1 MKAVTMD
8 SPFIE
13 VDFDRCSKDGQ
24 GAPGDIFISNRLTD
38 EGRIVCVLADGL
50 GSGIKA
56 NVLATLTAT
65 MAMKYVCSEMDICKA
80 AEVIMATLPVCSQR
94 KIGYSTFTIVDIR
107 SNGQIRVVEHDNPPY
122 VLLLG
127 AIPKAVEKKNF
138 EIETVNLGRRQL
150 SYSCFQAE
158 KGSRLIM
165 YSDGISQSGMGSPQ
179 MPLGWTD
186 EKAVAFLTDRVRRL
200 PDISARRLSREAVT
214 QALSNDRFHAKDDIS
229 CAVINFR
236 SPRKL
241 LVLTGP
247 PIDPEKDSTMASLI
261 AGYPGRT
268 VICGGT
274 TANIVARELGRAV
287 NVDLG
292 HFDLEVPPLSK
303 MDGVDLVTEG
313 TLTMSKAAELLEKG
327 RDPEK
332 LRSNAA
338 VKLVDAFLESDIIEF
353 VVGTRINQAHQ
364 DPTLPVGLDIR
375 QNLIRH
381 IVRLLNKKYMKEAK
395 VRFI

>member
-1 MKAVTMD
+1 MD

-13 VDFDRCSKDGQ
+13 VDFDQCSKDGQ
-24 GAPGDIFISNRLTD
+24 GAPGDIFISNRLAD

-65 MAMKYVCSEMDICKA
+65 MAMKYVCSDMDICKA
-80 AEVIMATLPVCSQR
+80 AEVIMSTLPVCSQR
-94 KIGYSTFTIVDIR
+94 RIGYSTFTIVDIG
-107 SNGQIRVVEHDNPPY
+107 SDGQVRVVEHDNPPY

-127 AIPKAVEKKNF
+127 TECRTIEKRTF
-138 EIETVNLGRRQL
+138 AIETEHLGQRQL
-150 SYSCFQAE
+150 SYSCFQAQ
-158 KGSRLIM
+158 KGVRLVM
-165 YSDGISQSGMGSPQ
+165 YSDGVSQSGMGSRQ
-179 MPLGWTD
+179 MPLGWTN
-186 EKAVAFLTDRVRRL
+186 EKAVDFLVDRVRRL
-200 PDISARRLSREAVT
+200 PEISARRLSREIVS
-214 QALSNDRFHAKDDIS
+214 QALGNDRYHAKDDIS
-229 CAVINFR
+229 CAVVNFR

-247 PIDPEKDSTMASLI
+247 PIDREKDRAMASLV

-268 VICGGT
+268 AVCGGT
-274 TANIVARELGRAV
+274 TANIVARELGKTV
-287 NVDLG
+287 KVDME
-292 HFDLEVPPLSK
+292 HFDPEVPPMSK
-303 MDGVDLVTEG
+303 LDGVDLVTEG
-313 TLTMSKAAELLEKG
+313 TLTMSKAAELLEQGK
-327 RDPEK
+327 DPEK

-338 VKLVDAFLESDIIEF
+338 VRLVNAFLHSDIIEF

-364 DPTLPVGLDIR
+364 DPNLPVGLDIR

-381 IVRLLNKKYMKEAK
+381 IVQMLNKKYMKDAK